1 MNRIEEKFAQLKKKS
16 GKAFISYITAGDPN
30 LERTEQLV
38 LALERAGTDI
48 VELGIPFSD
57 PLADGK
63 TNQEAAERALKNNV
77 TLKQVINL
85 VSNLRKKTQIPIIFF
100 TYINPVYQYGY
111 ENFAKDAA
119 NAGVDGVLALDM
131 PPEEVSPLK
140 KELDKT
146 GVHSIFL
153 IAPTSTEER
162 IKKITDQAN
171 GFIYYVSRTGV
182 TGEQKSMSVDIE
194 EHINL
199 IRKYSEL
206 PIAVGFGVSNPE
218 HVSEISKFADGVVV
232 GSAIVRRIGEGGDS
246 DEMIQNI
253 EKFVEEL
260 TKPLKNGILD

>member
-30 LERTEQLV
+30 LRRTEQLV

-48 VELGIPFSD
+48 IELGIPFSD

-77 TLKQVINL
+77 TLKQVIEL
-85 VSNLRKKTQIPIIFF
+85 VKNLRQKTQIPIVFF
-100 TYINPVYQYGY
+100 TYLNPVYQYGY

-131 PPEEVSPLK
+131 PPEEAGPLK
-140 KELDKT
+140 KELDKS

-162 IKKITDQAN
+162 IKKITTQAN

-182 TGEQKSMSVDIE
+182 TGEQKSMSTDIE

-199 IRKYSEL
+199 IRKYSDL
-206 PIAVGFGVSNPE
+206 PIAVGFGISNPE
-218 HVSEISKFADGVVV
+218 HVSEIAKSADGVVV
-232 GSAIVRRIGEGGDS
+232 GSAIVRRVGEGGDS
-246 DEMIQNI
+246 DEMVNNI
-253 EKFVEEL
+253 EKFVGEL
-260 TKPLKNGILD
+260 TKPLRNEILD

>member
-16 GKAFISYITAGDPN
+16 RKAFVSYITAGDPN
-30 LERTEQLV
+30 LERTEELV

-48 VELGIPFSD
+48 IELGIPFSD

-63 TNQEAAERALKNNV
+63 TNQAAAERALKNNV

-85 VSNLRKKTQIPIIFF
+85 VKNLRQKTQIPIIFF

-111 ENFAKDAA
+111 EKFAEDAA
-119 NAGVDGVLALDM
+119 KAGVDGVLALDM

-140 KELDKT
+140 IELDKN
-146 GVHSIFL
+146 GVNSIFL
-153 IAPTSTEER
+153 IAPTSTEAR
-162 IKKITDQAN
+162 IKKITSQAN

-182 TGEQKSMSVDIE
+182 TGEQKSMSGDIE

-199 IRKYSEL
+199 IKKYSEI
-206 PIAVGFGVSNPE
+206 PVVVGFGVSNPN
-218 HVSEISKFADGVVV
+218 HVREISKFADGVVV

-246 DEMIQNI
+246 DDMVKNI
-253 EKFVEEL
+253 EKFVKEL
-260 TKPLKNGILD
+260 TKPLRISIQ